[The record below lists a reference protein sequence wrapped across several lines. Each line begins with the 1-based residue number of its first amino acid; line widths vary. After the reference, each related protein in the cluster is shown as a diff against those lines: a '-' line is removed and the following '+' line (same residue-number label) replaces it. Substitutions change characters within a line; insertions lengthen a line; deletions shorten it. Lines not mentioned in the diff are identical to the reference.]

1 DLVQL
6 SKNNINKNRGNRDTK
21 TCIELDS
28 NNDNITLQWDDL
40 YVFTWLRIALT
51 QEISELITDLLILF
65 RQDINKTV
73 SYVPC
78 QNKLFYVIKPQT
90 IDVRCDFNGTF
101 KELVLKGRT
110 IQWICTLNINGGRN
124 VALKQSTTQSG
135 AYTDRSH
142 TEEYSNSSNA
152 VDGKALYSFK
162 EKSCAHP
169 YSSNRKQ
176 FWSVKFPPRVV
187 TGYVLYDR
195 QDGAENF
202 NGFKLTASTGNEI
215 QFEYI
220 DEQLKVPKRIY
231 TIPHPHKSPVSNV
244 TIYRDG
250 TLNVCEVEVYGECPP
265 GTWGLNCSQ
274 CTARCPHNCQV
285 DDGSC
290 EILCPG
296 FSNPPFCNQ
305 TCDSGWFGDGCK
317 YKCHCEGNCDT
328 SGYCTNNKCSD
339 GWFGYKCQYRD
350 LMYLV
355 SLEAN
360 RVIFD
365 NNDDTCITSKPDS
378 IILRWNE
385 AYVFTW
391 LRIVVKNETFITDL
405 KIQFQKNEKQSTQFL
420 ACQNQR
426 LYLVDSKTMD
436 IWCDLND
443 TFHQLTITGKAILS
457 LCTLNVNG
465 GRNVALKQNT
475 AQSGTYSSARS
486 KEDAAQS
493 SNAVDGKLDAKH
505 FTFKEKS
512 CAHTAVGDKNPF
524 WSVQFLPHLI
534 TEYVLYD
541 RR

>member
-1 DLVQL
+1 DLVHL
-6 SKNNINKNRGNRDTK
+6 SKNNINKSRGNIDTK

-28 NNDNITLQWDDL
+28 NNDITLQWDDL
-40 YVFTWLRIALT
+40 YVFTWLRIALN
-51 QEISELITDLLILF
+51 QEISELITYLQILF
-65 RQDINKTV
+65 RRDINKTV

-169 YSSNRKQ
+169 YSGNRKE

-195 QDGAENF
+195 Q
-202 NGFKLTASTGNEI
+202 
-215 QFEYI
+215 
-220 DEQLKVPKRIY
+220 
-231 TIPHPHKSPVSNV
+231 
-244 TIYRDG
+244 
-250 TLNVCEVEVYGECPP
+250 ECPP

-274 CTARCPHNCQV
+274 CTAQCPHNCQV

-317 YKCHCEGNCDT
+317 YKCHCKEKCDT
-328 SGYCTNNKCSD
+328 SGFCTNNICSD

-355 SLEAN
+355 NLDLK

-391 LRIVVKNETFITDL
+391 LRIVVRNETFITDL

-465 GRNVALKQNT
+465 
-475 AQSGTYSSARS
+475 
-486 KEDAAQS
+486 
-493 SNAVDGKLDAKH
+493 
-505 FTFKEKS
+505 
-512 CAHTAVGDKNPF
+512 
-524 WSVQFLPHLI
+524 
-534 TEYVLYD
+534 
-541 RR
+541 